1 MSDKILEDI
10 DIYLHDSPGV
20 LPNEKDFTQ
29 GAGDSYAIYQLKAV
43 PENHLLRFASFSEL
57 DQPVRRESYDLVY
70 TGLLPD
76 AKDVD
81 DHAVLEDLFI
91 QFNLC
96 RPEDFH
102 GHSLSVSDV
111 VVLKRD
117 DEIRSYYTDSFGFEQ
132 LPDFF
137 PEDNPLRNAEMGLE
151 DDYNMIDGIINN
163 GPRQEKE
170 QLPVPDLKPDEP
182 HHRQHKHHSEPER

>member
-1 MSDKILEDI
+1 MSDMILEDVNVE
-10 DIYLHDSPGV
+10 LHDSPGV
-20 LPNEKDFTQ
+20 LPNEKDFLK
-29 GAGDSYAIYQLKAV
+29 GAGDSYAIYQLKSI

-70 TGLLPD
+70 TGPLPD
-76 AKDVD
+76 GKEVN
-81 DHAVLEDLFI
+81 DHAILEDLYI
-91 QFNLC
+91 RFNLC

-117 DEIRSYYTDSFGFEQ
+117 EEVRSYYTDSFGFER

-137 PEDNPLRNAEMGLE
+137 PEDNPLRSAEMGLE

-182 HHRQHKHHSEPER
+182 RRRQHKHRSEPER

>member
-1 MSDKILEDI
+1 MSDMILEDVNAE
-10 DIYLHDSPGV
+10 LHDSPGV
-20 LPNEKDFTQ
+20 LPNEKDFVK
-29 GAGDSYAIYQLKAV
+29 GAGDSYAIYQLKSI

-70 TGLLPD
+70 TGPLPD
-76 AKDVD
+76 GKEVN
-81 DHAVLEDLFI
+81 DHAILEDLYI
-91 QFNLC
+91 RFNLC

-117 DEIRSYYTDSFGFEQ
+117 KEVRSYYTDSFGFER

-137 PEDNPLRNAEMGLE
+137 PEDNPLRSAEMGLE

-170 QLPVPDLKPDEP
+170 QVPVPGLKPDEP
-182 HHRQHKHHSEPER
+182 RHRQHKHRSEPER

>member
-1 MSDKILEDI
+1 MPEKMLEDM
-10 DIYLHDSPGV
+10 DIRLHDSPGV
-20 LPNEKDFTQ
+20 LPNEKDFVQ

-43 PENHLLRFASFSEL
+43 PENHALLFARLSEL
-57 DQPVRRESYDLVY
+57 DQPVRQDSYEMVY
-70 TGLLPD
+70 TGPLPD
-76 AKDVD
+76 KQNDD
-81 DHAVLEDLFI
+81 DHTVLEDLFI
-91 QFNLC
+91 RFNLQ

-111 VVLKRD
+111 VVLKRE

-137 PEDNPLRNAEMGLE
+137 PKDNPLRNAEMGME

-163 GPRQEKE
+163 GPKQGKE
-170 QLPVPDLKPDEP
+170 PLPVPELKPDGP
-182 HHRQHKHHSEPER
+182 QHRQHKHSSDPER